1 MNAIQNDL
9 NGNKRV
15 EGASEES
22 MSLGDPG
29 AQLAFRRW
37 RSVDVAPRAI
47 LLIVPGFKSHA
58 GRYDW
63 AGTMLAR
70 DGFVV
75 YALDLRGRGHSDGE
89 RFVVRDFQEYV
100 DDVEAV
106 ASAVRLK
113 EAHLPL
119 YVVGHSAGAVVAMLY
134 VLQQGAKVA
143 GVVSLS
149 IAQELPAP
157 GVVLSAF
164 KLLSNVAPH
173 APVLKL
179 KSEDF
184 TRDQREVAAMN
195 ADAMI
200 AQEVEPLE
208 TVAALVR
215 GGERLHS
222 EIRQL
227 AVPVLFVHGKAD
239 HAARPSGSEHLYAT
253 AGTSDKQIIEYEAML
268 HEPLADQGREV
279 VIADLKTWLDAH
291 LGSSSARR

>member
-1 MNAIQNDL
+1 MNATQNDL
-9 NGNKRV
+9 NGKKSE
-15 EGASEES
+15 EGARQES
-22 MSLGDPG
+22 LSLGNPG
-29 AQLAFRRW
+29 GQLAFRSW
-37 RSVDVAPRAI
+37 RPVDVAPRAI

-63 AGTMLAR
+63 AGNMLAR

-106 ASAVRLK
+106 ASAVRIK
-113 EAHLPL
+113 ERHIPL
-119 YVVGHSAGAVVAMLY
+119 YVMGHSAGAVVAMLY

-184 TRDQREVAAMN
+184 TRDEREVAAMN
-195 ADAMI
+195 ADTMI

-222 EIRQL
+222 EIGRL

-239 HAARPSGSEHLYAT
+239 HAARPSGSEHLYA
-253 AGTSDKQIIEYEAML
+253 AVGTSDKQIIEYEAML

-279 VIADLKTWLDAH
+279 VIADLKKWLYAH